1 MRMGLPFAPS
11 AGLKGKVSDMSAT
24 WHVMEIDMR
33 NALGGRV
40 VVVTCLKR
48 ELTCIADDL
57 GRCTYCNEVAV

>member
-1 MRMGLPFAPS
+1 MITNG
-11 AGLKGKVSDMSAT
+11 
-24 WHVMEIDMR
+24 HVMEMDMR
-33 NALGGRV
+33 NAVGGRV

>member
-1 MRMGLPFAPS
+1 MNART
-11 AGLKGKVSDMSAT
+11 AGHVIEMS
-24 WHVMEIDMR
+24 IGNYIGD
-33 NALGGRV
+33 RV